1 MQNFQNF
8 KLGRHYTWM
17 TGELEMKI
25 SQMQP
30 LRKKHKLLPHMKII
44 ACQVCERIFITMNEV
59 KETYSRPVNYFQR
72 WQVP

>member
-1 MQNFQNF
+1 MGDNHMDDWRAWN
-8 KLGRHYTWM
+8 GS
-17 TGELEMKI
+17 

-30 LRKKHKLLPHMKII
+30 LSEKSFKIGVKKHKLLPHMKSI

-72 WQVP
+72 